1 MSPRF
6 PFATLGTL
14 ELPLG
19 PKMSDVARLS
29 MFVVFVND

>member
-19 PKMSDVARLS
+19 PKARLS
-29 MFVVFVND
+29 VFVVFVND